1 MLLPRLK
8 VAVQP
13 AIFQR
18 VGLWM
23 TTWIPSHISC
33 QKPVRPEAL
42 DGFGSGSGF
51 LISQRE
57 TAETRKEAASREMAR
72 AAQISGMATPAIA
85 GPASCAVERLT
96 SSLEFPSTRSA
107 RAINAGR

>member
-1 MLLPRLK
+1 MKMSSTAKAMLLPRFQ

-18 VGLWM
+18 VGLPI

-42 DGFGSGSGF
+42 PGLGSGSG
-51 LISQRE
+51 LRISQRE
-57 TAETRKEAASREMAR
+57 AAETR
-72 AAQISGMATPAIA
+72 
-85 GPASCAVERLT
+85 
-96 SSLEFPSTRSA
+96 
-107 RAINAGR
+107 